1 MGKKIII
8 TLFITLCLLVKINA
22 QNYPLEIAILGNS
35 IVGHGPA
42 PEIE

>member
-8 TLFITLCLLVKINA
+8 TLCITLCLLVKINA

-35 IVGHGPA
+35 IVGHGPSRT
-42 PEIE
+42 P